1 MNTTPGHLFFDQH
14 VNYLM
19 SKDVDRLVQ
28 DQYTEDA
35 VLISPFDV
43 LNTPPPHI
51 LRGREA
57 IKEFL
62 TKWLDYHGPSTFTS
76 LTNFAETEDSV
87 TFHATMTSQTGNW
100 MLGEAWHV
108 VGGFPTGK
116 IDRHYGFAYK
126 IS

>member
-1 MNTTPGHLFFDQH
+1 MSSTPGRTFFDQH
-14 VNYLM
+14 VNYLTAG
-19 SKDVDRLVQ
+19 DLDRLMQ
-28 DQYTEDA
+28 EQYLEDA

-43 LNTPPPHI
+43 LDTPPPHI
-51 LRGREA
+51 LRGHEA
-57 IKEFL
+57 IKDFL
-62 TKWLDYHGPSTFTS
+62 RKWLDYHGPSTFTS

-108 VGGFPTGK
+108 VGGLPGGK
-116 IDRHYGFAYK
+116 INRHYGFAYK

>member
-1 MNTTPGHLFFDQH
+1 MSTTPGHIFFDQH
-14 VNYLM
+14 VSYLT
-19 SKDVDRLVQ
+19 SGDLDSLLQEQYVD
-28 DQYTEDA
+28 DA

-43 LNTPPPHI
+43 LETPPPHI
-51 LRGREA
+51 LRGHKE
-57 IKEFL
+57 IKDFL
-62 TKWLDYHGPSTFTS
+62 RKWLDYHGPSTFTS

-108 VGGFPTGK
+108 VGGLPHGK